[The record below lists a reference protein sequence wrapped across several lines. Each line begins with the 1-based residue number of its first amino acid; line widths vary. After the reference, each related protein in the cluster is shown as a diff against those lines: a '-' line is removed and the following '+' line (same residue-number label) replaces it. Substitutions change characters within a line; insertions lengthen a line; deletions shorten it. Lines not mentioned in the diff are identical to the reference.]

1 MMKLEA
7 RRQDRIIN
15 KIDWLTIFLFL
26 VLVIFGWMNIAAAVF
41 DREIHTSIFSLDLNS
56 GKQMLWIA
64 FTILIIIVIMTL
76 DFKTYESLSYVTY
89 GFTLLLLILVL
100 IFGREIS
107 GSKSWFQ
114 IGGVGVQ
121 PAEFAKFATAL
132 AVAKYM
138 GDHQLKLTKIKD
150 LAIIGAF
157 IAAPVVLIMLQP
169 DAGTTMVFAAFAIA
183 LYREGLSPA
192 IILIGLFIGVLF
204 VFTLFFDEL
213 VLYISIVIIALISIG
228 VIIGIGEKVAK
239 RITLV
244 VVAAITVSMAIGA
257 FDYIVTDV
265 FKPHQQARIKS
276 LIDPQLDPRGVGYHV
291 IQSKIAIG
299 SGGTWGKGFLQ
310 GTQTQLR
317 YVPEQ
322 STDFIFC
329 TIGEEHGWVG
339 SSIVIILFILLLFR
353 IIDIAERQKSR
364 FVRVYGYSVASI
376 IFFHFMV
383 NVGMTIGMFP
393 IVGIPLP
400 FFSYGGSSLWAFT
413 ILLFILIKLDAH
425 RMQILR

>member
-1 MMKLEA
+1 MRIEL

-15 KIDWLTIFLFL
+15 KIDWVTIFIFFL
-26 VLVIFGWMNIAAAVF
+26 LVAFGWMNIAAAVY
-41 DREIHTSIFSLDLNS
+41 DKEIHTSIFSIDLNS
-56 GKQMLWIA
+56 GKQLIWIA
-64 FTILIIIVIMTL
+64 LTVLIIIVIMTL
-76 DFKTYESLSYVTY
+76 DFKMYESLSYVTY
-89 GFTLLLLILVL
+89 GFFLLLLIMVL
-100 IFGREIS
+100 LFGREIS
-107 GSKSWFQ
+107 GSKSWIQ
-114 IGGVGVQ
+114 IGGFGLQ
-121 PAEFAKFATAL
+121 PSEFAKFATAL

-138 GDHQLKLTKIKD
+138 GDHQLKLTRIKD
-150 LAIIGAF
+150 LAIVGAF
-157 IAAPVVLIMLQP
+157 IAAPIVLIMLQP
-169 DAGTTMVFAAFAIA
+169 DAGTSMVFAAFAIA
-183 LYREGLSPA
+183 LYREGLSP
-192 IILIGLFIGVLF
+192 IIIIIGLFIGVLF
-204 VFTLFFDEL
+204 VCTLFFDEL
-213 VLYISIVIIALISIG
+213 ILYIAIVIIALTSIG
-228 VIIGIGEKVAK
+228 IIIGIGEKIAK
-239 RITLV
+239 RIILV
-244 VVAAITVSMAIGA
+244 VVTAITVSITIGV

-353 IIDIAERQKSR
+353 IIDISERQKSR
-364 FVRVYGYSVASI
+364 FVRIYGYSVASI
-376 IFFHFMV
+376 IFFHFAV

-413 ILLFILIKLDAH
+413 ILLFVLIKLDAH

>member
-1 MMKLEA
+1 MRKIEL

-15 KIDWLTIFLFL
+15 KIDWLTIFVFFIL
-26 VLVIFGWMNIAAAVF
+26 VVFGWMNIAASVY
-41 DREIHTSIFSLDLNS
+41 DKEIHTTIFSLDLNS
-56 GKQMLWIA
+56 GKQLLWIGL
-64 FTILIIIVIMTL
+64 TILIIIVIMTL
-76 DFKTYESLSYVTY
+76 DYKMFESLSYITY

-100 IFGREIS
+100 LFGREIS

-114 IGGVGVQ
+114 VAGFGLQ

-138 GDHQLKLTKIKD
+138 GDHQLKLTRIKD
-150 LAIIGAF
+150 LAIVGTF
-157 IAAPVVLIMLQP
+157 IAAPMLLIMLQP
-169 DAGTTMVFAAFAIA
+169 DAGTTMVFAAFAIV

-192 IILIGLFIGVLF
+192 IILIGIFIGVLF

-213 VLYISIVIIALISIG
+213 ILYIALVILTLIALG
-228 VIIGIGEKVAK
+228 VIIGIGERVAK
-239 RITLV
+239 RVALV
-244 VVAAITVSMAIGA
+244 VIAAITVSVAIGV

-299 SGGTWGKGFLQ
+299 SGGPWGKGFLQ

-339 SSIVIILFILLLFR
+339 SSIVILLFIILLFR
-353 IIDIAERQKSR
+353 IIDISERQKSR